1 MNRAVLDS
9 RNGKRYVYVMNSGR
23 GDPTTK
29 SQRVPTKTL
38 RRAHTTKPI
47 YKKYGPHAARRR
59 PTFGRRIVL
68 GRGAHNVIN
77 SGLYINV
84 INVYYL

>member
-1 MNRAVLDS
+1 MDRVILDNS
-9 RNGKRYVYVMNSGR
+9 RGKRHIHVGAAHG
-23 GDPTTK
+23 GDTPTK
-29 SQRVPTKTL
+29 SKQIPVKSVREC
-38 RRAHTTKPI
+38 HTPESLH
-47 YKKYGPHAARRR
+47 GPHTARRR
-59 PTFGRRIVL
+59 PTFWRIVL